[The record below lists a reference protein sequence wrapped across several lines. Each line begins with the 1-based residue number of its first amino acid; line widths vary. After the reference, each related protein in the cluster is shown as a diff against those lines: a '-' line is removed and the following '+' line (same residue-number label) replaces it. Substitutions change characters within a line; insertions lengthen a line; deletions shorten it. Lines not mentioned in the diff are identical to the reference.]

1 MDKPTNATDADE
13 PNEKPSEEKVQR
25 VLTPTP
31 ADAPQPDPIPSNRG
45 PKFVDEGPPRAAMSA
60 AQTPRRCSVGG
71 GARSTSQ
78 ITTRADRQQWQI
90 GGARRHVFRCPDH

>member
-45 PKFVDEGPPRAAMSA
+45 PKFVDEGPP
-60 AQTPRRCSVGG
+60 
-71 GARSTSQ
+71 ARQ
-78 ITTRADRQQWQI
+78 
-90 GGARRHVFRCPDH
+90 